1 MGYHCSVVVHTS
13 WFALECQVVLFPIAI
28 SSNARNV
35 DPDRGMMPAPSFNYA
50 PKQKREG
57 FLEVGT

>member
-1 MGYHCSVVVHTS
+1 M
-13 WFALECQVVLFPIAI
+13 LFPIAI

-57 FLEVGT
+57 FLKLWVEKEEEEPRGK